1 LHGESIYNAQQN
13 PSLIGAISDSAII
26 LYKDLDELSHKI
38 AARKDLTNQRN
49 Q

>member
-1 LHGESIYNAQQN
+1 MEWNW
-13 PSLIGAISDSAII
+13 SDSNPAII
-26 LYKDLDELSHKI
+26 LYKDLDDLSQKI